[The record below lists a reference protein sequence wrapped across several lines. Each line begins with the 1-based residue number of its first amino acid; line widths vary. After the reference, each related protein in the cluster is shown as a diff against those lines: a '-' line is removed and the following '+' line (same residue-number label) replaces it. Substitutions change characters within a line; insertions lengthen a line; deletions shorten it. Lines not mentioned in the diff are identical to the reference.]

1 MVLWYAGF
9 MNLMLE
15 VWIQGCM
22 LSGFQVTID
31 WLKELVEVLV
41 DRDSQFQ
48 MTIWVG
54 F

>member
-15 VWIQGCM
+15 VWTQGCV
-22 LSGFQVTID
+22 LSDFKVTID
-31 WLKELVEVLV
+31 WLNVMGEILI